1 MLKAGQTQ
9 RVDFAAIA
17 GFPVSGAVTQA
28 GKPVAGARVSVNSL
42 SSRSW
47 IASVKTDVEG
57 RYRISHLSPGRYSL
71 SVQLGDRTPGKQ
83 PARQQEQVEVK
94 DGPVTMDFVFGTGK
108 IVGRVVDK
116 ATGEPLKGA
125 RVMVSLHSEGD
136 GRRPMYLVPYRRPGK
151 GLSFTF
157 SPRRL
162 GGAAPGSLLAAS
174 PLGRFAGRVPA
185 GYASVDE
192 EGRFEIADLAQG
204 KYRVSC
210 YRKDGVNPSHFSLVD
225 LGQDAG
231 VKELTLTVDTSH
243 SLRIRVESSQT
254 KGPMAGARLVIHT
267 HDGLYVTSHVR
278 VDPKK
283 APKPQA
289 AGAKPSPFQ
298 PITTSAQ
305 GEAAV
310 HGLLPGRYAAWVV
323 AEGHGAR
330 WVSPI
335 ESQATDGSA
344 STVTVA
350 LEPTGTF
357 LLQPAQDLLDEDKTP
372 AVVYRLIDGSGKAVF
387 PGGQLVPLVLDTGV
401 GVLDG
406 EYAKAYPV
414 NTVPPGRYQL
424 KWELYLIG
432 DHAEPF
438 RTQLADALA
447 ARGETQVHIQAGK
460 QTVVLLAGKP

>member
-1 MLKAGQTQ
+1 
-9 RVDFAAIA
+9 VDFAAIA

-28 GKPVAGARVSVNSL
+28 GKPVANARVSVNSL
-42 SSRSW
+42 LGRSW
-47 IASVKTDVEG
+47 IASVKTDAEG
-57 RYRISHLSPGRYSL
+57 RYRISHLSAGRYTL
-71 SVQLGDRTPGKQ
+71 SVRLGEWTSGKQ
-83 PARQQEQVEVK
+83 PASQHKTVEVK

-125 RVMVSLHSEGD
+125 RVMVSGHDAGD
-136 GRRPMYLVPYRRPGK
+136 GRRPLYLMPYRRPGQ
-151 GLSFTF
+151 GLRFTF
-157 SPRRL
+157 SPRSL
-162 GGAAPGSLLAAS
+162 GSAGPGSLLKAS
-174 PLGRFAGRVPA
+174 PLGRFVGRQPA
-185 GYASVDE
+185 GHASADE
-192 EGRFEIADLAQG
+192 EGRFEISDLAQG
-204 KYRVSC
+204 KYRLSC
-210 YRKDGVNPSHFSLVD
+210 YLKDDVSPSHLASVD
-225 LGQDAG
+225 LAQDAG

-243 SLRIRVESSQT
+243 SLRIRAESSQT
-254 KGPMAGARLVIHT
+254 EAPVAGVRLVIHT

-283 APKPQA
+283 APKPKA
-289 AGAKPSPFQ
+289 AGARSSPFQ
-298 PITTSAQ
+298 PITTNAQ
-305 GEAAV
+305 GEV
-310 HGLLPGRYAAWVV
+310 GIHGLQPGRYGAWVI

-335 ESQATDGSA
+335 ESQATQGPA

-350 LEPTGTF
+350 LEPTGTL
-357 LLQPAQDLLDEDKTP
+357 LLQPAHDVLDEDKTP
-372 AVVYRLIDGSGKAVF
+372 AVVYRLIDGAGKAVF
-387 PGGQLVPLVLDTGV
+387 PGGQLVALVLDTGV

-406 EYAKAYPV
+406 EHAKAYPV

-432 DHAEPF
+432 DRAEPF

-460 QTVVLLAGKP
+460 QTVVVLAGRP